1 MWELPVV
8 CGSSVLS
15 PKFALRA
22 FFVKMVTKYHRGG
35 KNYSGRLRGNEKN
48 KMDFY
53 SLQGISG
60 NKIVARLAT

>member
-1 MWELPVV
+1 VWELPDI

-15 PKFALRA
+15 PKLALRA
-22 FFVKMVTKYHRGG
+22 FFIKMVTKYHRGG

-53 SLQGISG
+53 LCRELVGI
-60 NKIVARLAT
+60 K